1 MHFHC
6 GLVVGT
12 AALNR
17 RHGKGY
23 EYGPGGSILYPAAG
37 AEDDWA
43 KAKAGIKYSYTMELR
58 PGERNNF
65 LALGEL
71 LHKFSIDTMYHLD
84 ATRHFIVNS
93 HRFIL
98 VCLDFPLNNERAFTL
113 LPLMTNFFSLQGH
126 SPATDSFGRH
136 YGRE

>member
-1 MHFHC
+1 MGKDTNTFSNNAFSLRC
-6 GLVVGT
+6 YFVVIGT

-58 PGERNNF
+58 PGEKNNF
-65 LALGEL
+65 LALREL
-71 LHKFSIDTMYHLD
+71 LHKSSHDIMYHLE
-84 ATRHFIVNS
+84 S
-93 HRFIL
+93 RFVMPPGVL
-98 VCLDFPLNNERAFTL
+98 
-113 LPLMTNFFSLQGH
+113 
-126 SPATDSFGRH
+126 
-136 YGRE
+136 